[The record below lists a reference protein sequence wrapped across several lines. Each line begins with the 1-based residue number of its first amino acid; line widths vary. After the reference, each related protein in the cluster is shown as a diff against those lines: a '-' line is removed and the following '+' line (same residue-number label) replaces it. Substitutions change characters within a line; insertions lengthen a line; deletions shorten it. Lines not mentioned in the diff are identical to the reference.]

1 MRFAQPAPTL
11 RHPEENAMMWWNDYG
26 PAPWM
31 FFGPMFMLMMM
42 AVCVLV
48 MYFMMRGRHGGSRD
62 DHAAEILKE
71 RFARGEIDKTEYDD
85 RRRTLEA

>member
-1 MRFAQPAPTL
+1 
-11 RHPEENAMMWWNDYG
+11 MMWWNDYG

-31 FFGPMFMLMMM
+31 FFGPMFFIAMM
-42 AVCVLV
+42 AICVIV
-48 MYFMMRGRHGGSRD
+48 MFFMMRGHRSGSRGD
-62 DHAAEILKE
+62 SAAQILKE